1 MIPELRCYV
10 QQYSI
15 QIPILSL
22 PPQDI
27 DTTIGIQT
35 ELNPITIETMTIQ

>member
-27 DTTIGIQT
+27 DDVTIIQ
-35 ELNPITIETMTIQ
+35 EYNIPVPRIPPI